1 MEVVAETG
9 AGTAFTLPIVGLGAD
24 GVLGTGDVEDRL
36 FPGGPSSLP
45 GRGFEGEAEYL
56 FEGRKEGF
64 HRIDFD
70 ITGTLEGLP
79 VGHNQLQ
86 TTALRRRQPLPQGR
100 RSRLEGRLC
109 PRSSSAKE
117 EVIQSPRYNRRV
129 MATTTESKTES
140 SGYVY
145 SHITKIPGVCGGR
158 PAIDGTRVRVLNIV
172 YLHKQGY
179 TLEQMLEE
187 YPLTLAQVH
196 AALAYYYDHREEIEG
211 YIKEDEAWDERHER
225 DKAEF
230 LSKRS
235 SSSRR

>member
-1 MEVVAETG
+1 
-9 AGTAFTLPIVGLGAD
+9 
-24 GVLGTGDVEDRL
+24 
-36 FPGGPSSLP
+36 
-45 GRGFEGEAEYL
+45 
-56 FEGRKEGF
+56 
-64 HRIDFD
+64 
-70 ITGTLEGLP
+70 
-79 VGHNQLQ
+79 
-86 TTALRRRQPLPQGR
+86 
-100 RSRLEGRLC
+100 
-109 PRSSSAKE
+109 
-117 EVIQSPRYNRRV
+117 

-179 TLEQMLEE
+179 APERMLEE

>member
-1 MEVVAETG
+1 
-9 AGTAFTLPIVGLGAD
+9 
-24 GVLGTGDVEDRL
+24 
-36 FPGGPSSLP
+36 
-45 GRGFEGEAEYL
+45 
-56 FEGRKEGF
+56 
-64 HRIDFD
+64 
-70 ITGTLEGLP
+70 
-79 VGHNQLQ
+79 
-86 TTALRRRQPLPQGR
+86 
-100 RSRLEGRLC
+100 
-109 PRSSSAKE
+109 
-117 EVIQSPRYNRRV
+117 

-158 PAIDGTRVRVLNIV
+158 PAIDATRVRVLNIV